1 MINLFNKLLSIFHLQ
16 VVPNEEPYKEYF
28 IRFFEEPHKEE
39 RSFLKDITSPE
50 FIQKH
55 PDFLDRYVEGQ
66 KNKSLYVGDINYLE
80 DKNGRTYYQDL
91 RSKTYYCDYD
101 VKNPS
106 KEVLGFMI
114 DETTFTPEELEEKL
128 KK

>member
-1 MINLFNKLLSIFHLQ
+1 MINLFNKLFSRFNLQ
-16 VVPNEEPYKEYF
+16 VVSKEEPT
-28 IRFFEEPHKEE
+28 KEE

-55 PDFLDRYVEGQ
+55 PEFLDRYVEGQ

-91 RSKTYYCDYD
+91 RSKNYFCDYD

-106 KEVLGFMI
+106 KEVLGLMI
-114 DETTFTPEELEEKL
+114 TETKFTPEQLEEKL
-128 KK
+128 ND

>member
-1 MINLFNKLLSIFHLQ
+1 MKWDETRRQKMINLFNKLLSIFHLQ
-16 VVPNEEPYKEYF
+16 VVPN
-28 IRFFEEPHKEE
+28 EEPHKEE

-80 DKNGRTYYQDL
+80 DKNERVYYQDL

>member
-1 MINLFNKLLSIFHLQ
+1 MEWDETRRHKMITLFNKIFSRFNLQ
-16 VVPNEEPYKEYF
+16 VVSKEEPT
-28 IRFFEEPHKEE
+28 KEE
-39 RSFLKDITSPE
+39 RSFLEDITSPE

-80 DKNGRTYYQDL
+80 DKNGTTYYQDL

-106 KEVLGFMI
+106 KEILGLMI
-114 DETTFTPEELEEKL
+114 DETTFTPQELEEKL

>member
-1 MINLFNKLLSIFHLQ
+1 MITLLNKIFSRFNLQ
-16 VVPNEEPYKEYF
+16 VVSKEEPT
-28 IRFFEEPHKEE
+28 KEE
-39 RSFLKDITSPE
+39 RSFLEDITSPE

-80 DKNGRTYYQDL
+80 DKNGTTYYQDL

-106 KEVLGFMI
+106 KEILGLMI
-114 DETTFTPEELEEKL
+114 DETTFTPEELEENL
-128 KK
+128 KND

>member
-1 MINLFNKLLSIFHLQ
+1 MIELLNKIFSRFNLQ
-16 VVPNEEPYKEYF
+16 VVSK
-28 IRFFEEPHKEE
+28 EEPHKEE

-55 PDFLDRYVEGQ
+55 PEFLDRYVEGQ

-80 DKNGRTYYQDL
+80 DKNGKTYYQG
-91 RSKTYYCDYD
+91 SKMYYCDYD

-106 KEVLGFMI
+106 KEILGLMI
-114 DETTFTPEELEEKL
+114 DETTFTPEELVEKL
-128 KK
+128 ND

>member
-1 MINLFNKLLSIFHLQ
+1 MIDLLNKLFSRFNLQ
-16 VVPNEEPYKEYF
+16 VVSKED
-28 IRFFEEPHKEE
+28 PHKEE

-55 PDFLDRYVEGQ
+55 PEFLDRYVEGQ

-91 RSKTYYCDYD
+91 RSKNYYCDYD

-106 KEVLGFMI
+106 KEVLGLMI
-114 DETTFTPEELEEKL
+114 TETKFTPEELEEKL
-128 KK
+128 ND

>member
-1 MINLFNKLLSIFHLQ
+1 MINLFNKLLA
-16 VVPNEEPYKEYF
+16 
-28 IRFFEEPHKEE
+28 RFGFQLVFKEEPHKEE
-39 RSFLKDITSPE
+39 RCFLKDITSPE

-66 KNKSLYVGDINYLE
+66 KNKSLYVGEINYLE
-80 DKNGRTYYQDL
+80 DKNGRVYYQDL

-114 DETTFTPEELEEKL
+114 TETKFTPEELAEKL
-128 KK
+128 NDR

>member
-1 MINLFNKLLSIFHLQ
+1 MIDLLNKIFSRFNLQ
-16 VVPNEEPYKEYF
+16 VVSKEEP
-28 IRFFEEPHKEE
+28 PKEE
-39 RSFLKDITSPE
+39 RSFLEDITSPE
-50 FIQKH
+50 FVKKH
-55 PDFLDRYVEGQ
+55 PEFFDRYVEGQ

-80 DKNGRTYYQDL
+80 DKNGKSYYQG
-91 RSKTYYCDYD
+91 SKMYYCDYD

-106 KEVLGFMI
+106 KEVLGLMI

>member
-1 MINLFNKLLSIFHLQ
+1 MIDLFNKLLT
-16 VVPNEEPYKEYF
+16 
-28 IRFFEEPHKEE
+28 RFGFRLVSKEEPHKEE

-55 PDFLDRYVEGQ
+55 PEFLDRYVEGQ

-80 DKNGRTYYQDL
+80 DKNGKTYYQDL
-91 RSKTYYCDYD
+91 RSKNYYCDYD

-106 KEVLGFMI
+106 KEVLGLMI
-114 DETTFTPEELEEKL
+114 DETTFTPEQLQEKL
-128 KK
+128 NES

>member
-1 MINLFNKLLSIFHLQ
+1 MIELLNKIFSRFNLQ
-16 VVPNEEPYKEYF
+16 VVSK
-28 IRFFEEPHKEE
+28 EEPHKEE
-39 RSFLKDITSPE
+39 RSFLEDITSPE

-55 PDFLDRYVEGQ
+55 PEFFDRYVGGQ
-66 KNKSLYVGDINYLE
+66 KNKSLYTGDIQYLK

-101 VKNPS
+101 VKKPS
-106 KEVLGFMI
+106 NEVLNHMI
-114 DETTFTPEELEEKL
+114 KETTFTPEELEEKL